1 MISLLHA
8 FRLPLAAAMLFACP
22 LALEAADSARPLPS
36 IVLAQSD
43 PDAPVED
50 SQGAAGLLVRI
61 TRLEDQLRQM
71 TGQIEQLQFQNKRLE
86 DQLRKMQQ
94 DVDFRFQDLGRAPA
108 GARPAAQKRGDLGDP
123 DRTVPPVA
131 AAAPDDIDNPLP
143 AAPLVARP
151 PRKTG
156 DAFDPNTD
164 PEAPGAPKP
173 LGTTAASEPLPP
185 RTATAPRAP
194 APNAAL
200 AEGTPHAPMDLMPNS
215 SIRPT
220 DSADAEPPAPR
231 PAVALPAPG
240 GADVA
245 SLVPGGTRGEY
256 EADIAMLKGGQFD
269 AAANGFQ
276 SFLQKYPK
284 DKLVPE
290 ATYLLGE
297 SYARL
302 GRHREAAEQFLKV
315 STDYTRSSRA
325 PDALLHLGV
334 ALNALGAK
342 EQACATYQ
350 EVDRKY
356 PTASPD
362 VRASVERELK
372 RAKC

>member
-1 MISLLHA
+1 M
-8 FRLPLAAAMLFACP
+8 
-22 LALEAADSARPLPS
+22 
-36 IVLAQSD
+36 
-43 PDAPVED
+43 
-50 SQGAAGLLVRI
+50 
-61 TRLEDQLRQM
+61 
-71 TGQIEQLQFQNKRLE
+71 
-86 DQLRKMQQ
+86 
-94 DVDFRFQDLGRAPA
+94 
-108 GARPAAQKRGDLGDP
+108 
-123 DRTVPPVA
+123 
-131 AAAPDDIDNPLP
+131 
-143 AAPLVARP
+143 
-151 PRKTG
+151 
-156 DAFDPNTD
+156 
-164 PEAPGAPKP
+164 
-173 LGTTAASEPLPP
+173 
-185 RTATAPRAP
+185 APRAP
-194 APNAAL
+194 APAPAL
-200 AEGTPHAPMDLMPNS
+200 ADGAPHAPMDLMPNS
-215 SIRPT
+215 AIRPT
-220 DSADAEPPAPR
+220 DSVDAEPVPPR
-231 PAVALPAPG
+231 PAAALPAPAG
-240 GADVA
+240 TDVA

-256 EADIAMLKGGQFD
+256 DADIALLKGGQFD

-276 SFLQKYPK
+276 NFLQKYPK